1 MKFYELQTTSSSQMN
16 KQADLITALHNNI
29 EKLLRKEIPA
39 GSKSNLITLPA
50 MNEIKKQLDEITL
63 PKQS

>member
-1 MKFYELQTTSSSQMN
+1 MN

-39 GSKSNLITLPA
+39 GAKSNLITLLS
-50 MNEIKKQLDEITL
+50 MNDLKKLLDEITL

>member
-1 MKFYELQTTSSSQMN
+1 MKFFEIQTTSSNQMN

-29 EKLLRKEIPA
+29 EKLLHKEIPA
-39 GSKSNLITLPA
+39 GAKSNLITLPA
-50 MNEIKKQLDEITL
+50 MNDLKKQLDEITL

>member
-1 MKFYELQTTSSSQMN
+1 MKFFEMQTTSSNQMN

-39 GSKSNLITLPA
+39 GAKSNLITLLA
-50 MNEIKKQLDEITL
+50 MNDLKK
-63 PKQS
+63 